1 MTSPLLTKNNG
12 EIVLF
17 LNSFAGDATKYD
29 FRTFSNLHHKSFK
42 ETKNKYCSF
51 FGRIMKMVSPPL
63 AEDNAGIY
71 LFSGLV

>member
-1 MTSPLLTKNNG
+1 MTSPLLTKNNV

-29 FRTFSNLHHKSFK
+29 FFRIDIIKVLRKQKINIVH
-42 ETKNKYCSF
+42 F
-51 FGRIMKMVSPPL
+51 FGRIMEMVSPPL